1 MLAFTCILR
10 FLDYPLASE
19 PRVRRLTLLLVFT
32 AACRSAPVGSGPAG
46 ADSQT
51 AAVERFLAAARAKDI
66 KAMGDVWG
74 DESGPS
80 RNKFAT
86 QEVERRELIMVCLL
100 QHDQSR
106 IGPSSRTEGGR
117 FAMSVDLSQGTLQAT
132 SKFTVA
138 KGPSDR
144 WYVQDFETV
153 PLQSKGFCRPG
164 R

>member
-1 MLAFTCILR
+1 M
-10 FLDYPLASE
+10 
-19 PRVRRLTLLLVFT
+19 RRLILLLVFIG
-32 AACRSAPVGSGPAG
+32 ACRSVPLGSGPGG

-51 AAVERFLAAARAKDI
+51 AAIERFLAAAQAKDI
-66 KAMGDVWG
+66 KTMSDVWG

-86 QEVERRELIMVCLL
+86 KELERRELIMVCLL

-106 IGPSSRTEGGR
+106 IAPASRTEGGR
-117 FAMSVDLSQGTLQAT
+117 FAMSVELTQGALKAT

>member
-1 MLAFTCILR
+1 
-10 FLDYPLASE
+10 
-19 PRVRRLTLLLVFT
+19 VRRLTLLLVLT
-32 AACRSAPVGSGPAG
+32 AACRSVPVGSGPAG

-51 AAVERFLAAARAKDI
+51 AAVERFLKAARANDI
-66 KAMGDVWG
+66 RALSDVWG

-80 RNKFAT
+80 RNKLAT
-86 QEVERRELIMVCLL
+86 QELERRELIMVCLL

-106 IGPSSRTEGGR
+106 ISSPSRTEGGR
-117 FAMSVDLSQGTLQAT
+117 FALAVELNQGTLTAT

-153 PLQSKGFCRPG
+153 PLQAKGFCRPP

>member
-1 MLAFTCILR
+1 M
-10 FLDYPLASE
+10 
-19 PRVRRLTLLLVFT
+19 RRLTLFLVLT

-46 ADSQT
+46 AESQL

-66 KAMGDVWG
+66 KAMSDVWG
-74 DESGPS
+74 DEAGPT
-80 RNKFAT
+80 RDKFAT
-86 QEVERRELIMVCLL
+86 RELERRELIMVCLL

-106 IGPSSRTEGGR
+106 ISPPSRTEGGR
-117 FAMSVDLSQGTLQAT
+117 FALMVDLTQGNVKAT

-153 PLQSKGFCRPG
+153 PLQSKGFCRPS